1 MLCTIAT
8 PGSRIS
14 ALATRSSE
22 MKSAE
27 LRRSWSDSTISI
39 SVNSLLGA
47 KCRSDAANP
56 WLAGASAGWY
66 VRSS

>member
-1 MLCTIAT
+1 M
-8 PGSRIS
+8 R

-27 LRRSWSDSTISI
+27 LRMSWSDSTISI
-39 SVNSLLGA
+39 SLNSLLCG
-47 KCRSDAANP
+47 KCRSEAAKP
-56 WLAGASAGWY
+56 WLAGASVGWY